1 MSIVKKNILI
11 ASICYVGVAS
21 FSLAQEPGGIGKQFA
36 KRYAFVKNMSTL
48 NEIPFPEIA
57 EEEAMHVLANSSRFI
72 APFGAQ
78 LPTYPQHYFYQLFG
92 VDCDVCSSSARY
104 YLVAQGGFG
113 SAETRAFGPVD
124 LEESSLQEAVEQL
137 KKINT
142 FAIGMVGFVGHISKG
157 EILYRRVRNAKN
169 ARDIFKSILHSAA
182 STNEAK
188 MYAAC
193 GLKKTSPASFRGA
206 VKNLKQKN
214 ETISVLRA
222 DILNKEK
229 ISDVLASIEN
239 SAAMTIPS
247 SGRSISKLR

>member
-1 MSIVKKNILI
+1 MSIFKKNILI
-11 ASICYVGVAS
+11 AW
-21 FSLAQEPGGIGKQFA
+21 
-36 KRYAFVKNMSTL
+36 
-48 NEIPFPEIA
+48 
-57 EEEAMHVLANSSRFI
+57 
-72 APFGAQ
+72 
-78 LPTYPQHYFYQLFG
+78 
-92 VDCDVCSSSARY
+92 VCY
-104 YLVAQGGFG
+104 YLAAQSGFG
-113 SAETRAFGPVD
+113 RAETRVFGPVD
-124 LEESSLQEAVEQL
+124 VEESSLQEDIEQL

-157 EILYRRVRNAKN
+157 ESLYRRIGNVKN

-193 GLKKTSPASFRGA
+193 GLKKASPASFRGA
-206 VKNLKQKN
+206 VKNLRQTN

-239 SAAMTIPS
+239 AGCNDDSTV
-247 SGRSISKLR
+247 R

>member
-48 NEIPFPEIA
+48 NKIPFLEIA

-92 VDCDVCSSSARY
+92 VDCDVCSSPARY

-113 SAETRAFGPVD
+113 SAETRVFGPVD
-124 LEESSLQEAVEQL
+124 LEESSLQEDIEQL
-137 KKINT
+137 KKITT

-157 EILYRRVRNAKN
+157 ENLYKRIRNAKN
-169 ARDIFKSILHSAA
+169 ARDIFENILQSTS
-182 STNEAK
+182 STNEAR

-206 VKNLKQKN
+206 VKNLKQTN
-214 ETISVLRA
+214 ETVSVFRA

-239 SAAMTIPS
+239 A
-247 SGRSISKLR
+247 GCNDGSIAR

>member
-1 MSIVKKNILI
+1 MSIFKKNILI
-11 ASICYVGVAS
+11 ACICYAGLAP
-21 FSLAQEPGGIGKQFA
+21 FSLAQEQGGIGKQFA
-36 KRYAFVKNMSTL
+36 ERYAFVKDLSTL
-48 NEIPFPEIA
+48 SDIPFPEIA
-57 EEEAMHVLANSSRFI
+57 EKEATRILANSSRFI
-72 APFGAQ
+72 APFEVQ
-78 LPTYPQHYFYQLFG
+78 LPAHSQHYFYQLFG
-92 VDCDVCSSSARY
+92 VDCYACSSSARY

-113 SAETRAFGPVD
+113 SAETRVFGPVD
-124 LEESSLQEAVEQL
+124 LEESSLQEDIEQL

-193 GLKKTSPASFRGA
+193 GLKKLSPASFTGA
-206 VKNLKQKN
+206 AKNLRQKN
-214 ETISVLRA
+214 ETVSVLRA
-222 DILNKEK
+222 DILNMEK

-239 SAAMTIPS
+239 T
-247 SGRSISKLR
+247 GCNDGSIAR